1 MAITIGLDFGSDSVR
16 ALAVDCLS
24 GEEIATSVEWYPRW
38 QEGRYCDAAHNQ
50 FRHHPRDYIESM
62 EAALK
67 NVLAELSAEQRAAI
81 KGIGVDSTGSTPA
94 PIDAEGR
101 VLALRPEFA
110 DNPNAMFVLWKDH
123 TAVEEAE
130 AITRL
135 CHTPGKTDYSRYIG
149 GIYSSEWFWAKILHV
164 TRADSAVA
172 QAAASWVELCDWVP
186 ALLSGT
192 TRPQAIRRGRCSA
205 GHKSLWH
212 ESWGG
217 LPPAHFFDE
226 LDPLINKHLS
236 WPLFTE
242 TFTADVPVGTLSAE
256 WAQRLGL
263 AESVV
268 ISGGAFDCHM
278 GAVGAGAQPNTLV
291 KVIGTSTCDI
301 LIADKQSVGD
311 RAVKGICGQVD
322 GSVVPQFIGL
332 EAGQSAFGD
341 IYAWFGRILGW
352 PLEQLALAHPELK
365 TEIKASQKQLLPAL
379 TEAWRK
385 NPSLESLPVVL
396 DWFNGRRTPN
406 ANQRLKGVITDLN
419 LATDAPA
426 LFGGLIAATAFGAR
440 AIMECFTEQG
450 IAVDNVMAL
459 GGIARKNIGV
469 MQACCDVLNRP
480 LQVVAS
486 EQCCALGAAIF
497 AAVSAEV
504 YPDIPAAQQKM
515 ASAIEKTLQPQ
526 AQQAQ
531 QFERLY
537 RRYQQWATSAEQH
550 YLPSAATTSQAAL
563 TH

>member
-1 MAITIGLDFGSDSVR
+1 MAIAIGLDFGSDSVR
-16 ALAVDCLS
+16 ALAVDCEH
-24 GEEIATSVEWYPRW
+24 GTEIAASVEWYPRW
-38 QEGRYCDAAHNQ
+38 QEGRYCDAPRNQ

-62 EAALK
+62 EAAIK
-67 NVLAELSAEQRAAI
+67 SVLAQLSAEQREQVS
-81 KGIGVDSTGSTPA
+81 GIGVDSTGSTPA

-135 CHTPGKTDYSRYIG
+135 CHQPGKTDYSRYIG

-164 TRADSAVA
+164 TREDAAVA
-172 QAAASWVELCDWVP
+172 QAASSWIELCDWVP
-186 ALLSGT
+186 ALLSNT
-192 TRPQAIRRGRCSA
+192 VRPQDIRRGRCSA

-217 LPPAHFFDE
+217 LPPASFFDE
-226 LDPLINKHLS
+226 LDPIINKHLS
-236 WPLFTE
+236 WPMFTE
-242 TFTADVPVGTLSAE
+242 TFTADLPVGNLSPE

-263 AESVV
+263 SEKVV
-268 ISGGAFDCHM
+268 IAGGAFDCHM

-301 LIADKQSVGD
+301 LIADKPSVGE

-322 GSVVPQFIGL
+322 GSVVPDFIGL

-352 PLEQLALAHPELK
+352 PLEQLALQHPELK
-365 TEIKASQKQLLPAL
+365 TQIQASQKQLLPAL
-379 TEAWRK
+379 TQAWAN
-385 NPSLESLPVVL
+385 NPSLDHLPVIL

-419 LATDAPA
+419 LATDAPL

-450 IAVDNVMAL
+450 IAVNNVMAL
-459 GGIARKNIGV
+459 GGIARKNQAI

-480 LQVVAS
+480 LQIVAS
-486 EQCCALGAAIF
+486 DQCCALGAAIF
-497 AAVSAEV
+497 AAVAAGDH
-504 YPDIPAAQQKM
+504 PDIPTAQGHM
-515 ASAIEKTLQPQ
+515 ASAVENTLQPAAAH
-526 AQQAQ
+526 AQR
-531 QFERLY
+531 FEQLY
-537 RRYQQWATSAEQH
+537 RRYQHWAASAEQH
-550 YLPSAATTSQAAL
+550 YLPSAAPASQAAL

>member
-1 MAITIGLDFGSDSVR
+1 MAIAIGLDFGSDSVR
-16 ALAVDCLS
+16 ALAVDCEH
-24 GEEIATSVEWYPRW
+24 GTEIAASVEWYPRW
-38 QEGRYCDAAHNQ
+38 QEGRYCDAPRNQ

-62 EAALK
+62 EAAIK
-67 NVLAELSAEQRAAI
+67 SVLAQLSPDQREQVS
-81 KGIGVDSTGSTPA
+81 GIGVDSTGSTPA

-135 CHTPGKTDYSRYIG
+135 CHQPGKTDYSRYIG

-164 TRADSAVA
+164 TRQDAAVA
-172 QAAASWVELCDWVP
+172 QAATSWIELCDWVP
-186 ALLSGT
+186 ALLSNT
-192 TRPQAIRRGRCSA
+192 VRPQDIRRGRCSA

-217 LPPAHFFDE
+217 LPPASFFDE
-226 LDPLINKHLS
+226 LDPIINKHLS
-236 WPLFTE
+236 WPMFTE
-242 TFTADVPVGTLSAE
+242 TYTADLPVGNLSPE

-263 AESVV
+263 SEKVV
-268 ISGGAFDCHM
+268 IAGGAFDCHM

-301 LIADKQSVGD
+301 LIADKPSVGE

-322 GSVVPQFIGL
+322 GSVVPDFIGL

-352 PLEQLALAHPELK
+352 PLEQLAIQHPELK
-365 TEIKASQKQLLPAL
+365 TQIQASQKQLLPAL
-379 TEAWRK
+379 TQAWAE
-385 NPSLESLPVVL
+385 NPSLDHLPVIL

-419 LATDAPA
+419 LATDAPL

-450 IAVDNVMAL
+450 IAVNNVMAL
-459 GGIARKNIGV
+459 GGIARKNRVI

-480 LQVVAS
+480 LQIVAS
-486 EQCCALGAAIF
+486 DQCCALGAAIF
-497 AAVSAEV
+497 AAVAAGDH
-504 YPDIPAAQQKM
+504 PDIPTAQRHM
-515 ASAIEKTLQPQ
+515 ASAVENTLQPAPAQ
-526 AQQAQ
+526 AQR
-531 QFERLY
+531 FEQLY
-537 RRYQQWATSAEQH
+537 RRYQHWAASAEQH
-550 YLPSAATTSQAAL
+550 YLPSAAPASQAAL